1 MGEAFAL
8 LAPRKRSRWRP
19 RASGRAVR
27 PGHRPARLLGGHP
40 PDEFP
45 TPLFD
50 LVANRITLRGAF
62 GGTRR
67 GMELSV
73 APALRRTWIAGLLG
87 VMANRLAR
95 IIDRA
100 REAGSRKGSLRAT
113 AIGRARGELTSF
125 ESRRLLASG
134 AINVCTGAAL
144 LVRTVIVTLSIK
156 AFLGAHPQ
164 WVAGSPFSAA
174 LLAVIGGLS
183 CSQAEVSIALHTSSM
198 EIPAFGI

>member
-1 MGEAFAL
+1 M
-8 LAPRKRSRWRP
+8 
-19 RASGRAVR
+19 
-27 PGHRPARLLGGHP
+27 
-40 PDEFP
+40 
-45 TPLFD
+45 
-50 LVANRITLRGAF
+50 ANRITLRGAF